1 MAVQESE
8 FLPPPTQLDILYG
21 FTDLIIVGR
30 ITKVFILRVT
40 RLCCSEVGNAE
51 DWEIV
56 PTTVRFDVVV
66 SVLLL
71 SAFFARLLALTS
83 APLALSWKNRNYYNF
98 CHHRKSFAT
107 FCPGNVI
114 CSGIV
119 EIKMIAKATS
129 QVITS
134 TPSKVAGKAHSSGKL
149 WNKLFLRND
158 EVWHGLISLTRMTW
172 ALQRYW
178 RSVIGQETSQ

>member
-30 ITKVFILRVT
+30 MVTKVFILRVT
-40 RLCCSEVGNAE
+40 RLCCRECGKANE
-51 DWEIV
+51 DWEKV

-83 APLALSWKNRNYYNF
+83 SPLALSWKNRNYYNF

-114 CSGIV
+114 CSRIV

-129 QVITS
+129 
-134 TPSKVAGKAHSSGKL
+134 PSHNLNSIKSSRKSSLVRKAMKQT
-149 WNKLFLRND
+149 FFEER
-158 EVWHGLISLTRMTW
+158 
-172 ALQRYW
+172 
-178 RSVIGQETSQ
+178 

>member
-21 FTDLIIVGR
+21 FTDLIIVGTR
-30 ITKVFILRVT
+30 VKKVFSLRVA
-40 RLCCSEVGNAE
+40 RLCCSEGGKADE
-51 DWEIV
+51 DWEKV

-107 FCPGNVI
+107 SCPGNVI

-119 EIKMIAKATS
+119 EIKMIARATP

-134 TPSKVAGKAHSSGKL
+134 TPSKVAGKAQSSGKL
-149 WNKLFLRND
+149 
-158 EVWHGLISLTRMTW
+158 
-172 ALQRYW
+172 
-178 RSVIGQETSQ
+178 

>member
-30 ITKVFILRVT
+30 MVTKVFILRVT
-40 RLCCSEVGNAE
+40 RLYCSEGGNAE

-71 SAFFARLLALTS
+71 SAFFARLLTLTS
-83 APLALSWKNRNYYNF
+83 APLALSW
-98 CHHRKSFAT
+98 
-107 FCPGNVI
+107 
-114 CSGIV
+114 
-119 EIKMIAKATS
+119 
-129 QVITS
+129 
-134 TPSKVAGKAHSSGKL
+134 
-149 WNKLFLRND
+149 
-158 EVWHGLISLTRMTW
+158 
-172 ALQRYW
+172 
-178 RSVIGQETSQ
+178 

>member
-30 ITKVFILRVT
+30 VTKVFILRVQM
-40 RLCCSEVGNAE
+40 RIGRKY
-51 DWEIV
+51 V

-107 FCPGNVI
+107 SCPGNVI

-119 EIKMIAKATS
+119 EIKMIARATP

-134 TPSKVAGKAHSSGKL
+134 TPSKVAGKAQSSGKL

-158 EVWHGLISLTRMTW
+158 EIWHGLISLIGYDKDDLGFAKVLEERCRTRNFSIT
-172 ALQRYW
+172 R
-178 RSVIGQETSQ
+178 

>member
-1 MAVQESE
+1 MKAEKQMR
-8 FLPPPTQLDILYG
+8 I
-21 FTDLIIVGR
+21 GR
-30 ITKVFILRVT
+30 KY
-40 RLCCSEVGNAE
+40 
-51 DWEIV
+51 V

-119 EIKMIAKATS
+119 EIKMIARATS

-134 TPSKVAGKAHSSGKL
+134 TPSKVAGKAQSSGKL
-149 WNKLFLRND
+149 
-158 EVWHGLISLTRMTW
+158 
-172 ALQRYW
+172 
-178 RSVIGQETSQ
+178 